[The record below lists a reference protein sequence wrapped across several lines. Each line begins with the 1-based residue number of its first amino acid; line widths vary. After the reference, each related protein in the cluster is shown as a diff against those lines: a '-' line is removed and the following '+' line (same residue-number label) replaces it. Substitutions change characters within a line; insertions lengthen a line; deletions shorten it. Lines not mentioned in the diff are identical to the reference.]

1 MKVHIICYEDYNAW
15 ILGKIARRLHRELE
29 VMGIDVT
36 LGKEPDPSAMVN
48 HHVVYF
54 DYVQRVS
61 GLETVMITHIDDERE
76 LNKVRRQ
83 LIDCG
88 VEMGICMSFEAVHRL
103 AHFGVPRDR
112 LCFISPAHDGIMKP
126 RKIRVGLTTRLY
138 PDGCKREHL
147 LEEVAEFLSAE
158 DFTFAIM
165 GSGWDAIVD
174 RLRGR
179 GFEIDYVP
187 HFDEAAYRDLVPSLD
202 YYLYF
207 GRDEGSMGFLDA
219 LAAGV
224 PTIVTPQGFHL
235 DVPGGITH
243 AFEDLEE
250 LRQVFLQIA
259 RVRKDRVASVASLTW
274 AENAR
279 KHVLI
284 WEYLLAKRA
293 GGEVSATLGLELDGL
308 AVVRTGTAASG
319 SVAIARNQ

>member
-1 MKVHIICYEDYNAW
+1 LRVHIVCYEDYNAW
-15 ILGKIARRLHRELE
+15 ILGKIARRLHHELE
-29 VMGIDVT
+29 VMGMDVT
-36 LGKEPDPSAMVN
+36 LGKEADPSATVN

-61 GLETVMITHIDDERE
+61 GLETVMITHIDNERE

-83 LIDCG
+83 LIDCD

-103 AHFGVPRDR
+103 AHFGVPRNK
-112 LCFISPAHDGIMKP
+112 LCFIGPAHDGIMRP

-147 LEEVAEFLSAE
+147 LEEIAEFISPE

-165 GSGWDAIVD
+165 GSGWDPIVD
-174 RLRGR
+174 RLRGK
-179 GFEIDYVP
+179 GFAIDYVS
-187 HFDEAAYRDLVPSLD
+187 HFDETAYKDLMPSLD
-202 YYLYF
+202 YYLYL
-207 GRDEGSMGFLDA
+207 GQDEGSMGFLDA

-235 DVPGGITH
+235 DIPGGITH
-243 AFEDLEE
+243 PFEDLKD
-250 LRQVFLQIA
+250 LRRIFREIVRA
-259 RVRKDRVASVASLTW
+259 RRERVASVASLTW

-293 GGEVSATLGLELDGL
+293 GREVSATLGPELEEL
-308 AVVRTGTAASG
+308 AVVRTGAAASD
-319 SVAIARNQ
+319 SVATARNE